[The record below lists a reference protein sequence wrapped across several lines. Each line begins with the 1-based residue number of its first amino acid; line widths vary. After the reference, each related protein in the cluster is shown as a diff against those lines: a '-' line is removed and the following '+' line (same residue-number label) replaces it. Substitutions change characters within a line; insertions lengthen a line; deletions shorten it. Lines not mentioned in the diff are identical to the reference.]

1 MRLVRLAHGAS
12 GGTRHDRNR
21 PPASHGLF
29 DTPFPYDSRKFGITG
44 TVPTGGFDSH
54 TTHAN
59 HQQIGEHHGK
69 QQPSTSRQRP
79 NVLHRPPPSEG
90 ARVSVKRVPYT
101 QRESWTIPI
110 AAEMYGIPERALRV
124 AIARKELSVWYPPTR
139 TGGVSTRQM
148 ILRRDMDEWVE
159 SLKR

>member
-12 GGTRHDRNR
+12 GGTARPEPSAGIVRALILLSHTTAGGLRHR
-21 PPASHGLF
+21 
-29 DTPFPYDSRKFGITG
+29 
-44 TVPTGGFDSH
+44 TVPTGGFDSP

-69 QQPSTSRQRP
+69 QQPGTSRQKP
-79 NVLHRPPPSEG
+79 DVLHRPPPSEG